1 MTVMGSFFLQF
12 AFPFPPS
19 IFPSSLLKV
28 LPLSTMLTPN
38 DSILLS
44 AQNYQYEEVWGMD
57 NKDFYEGSNELVH
70 VVKCSGI
77 YPGF

>member
-1 MTVMGSFFLQF
+1 MDGFFLQF

-19 IFPSSLLKV
+19 ILPSSLLKV
-28 LPLSTMLTPN
+28 LPLLVMSTPIDTV
-38 DSILLS
+38 LLS

-57 NKDFYEGSNELVH
+57 NKDFYKGSDELVR